1 MFLIFIRDRR
11 APRRP
16 RRQVRGDSRPV
27 SGHRGRTPRPNTA
40 AEHRGRAERTG
51 LNRDCRDPI
60 GATGTLFKAA
70 GTLIE
75 AAGQSNRD
83 TLQGGR
89 QNTVLAFR

>member
-1 MFLIFIRDRR
+1 MFSIFIRDRR
-11 APRRP
+11 APRRL
-16 RRQVRGDSRPV
+16 RRQVRGGRFAAAAGPSPDTADGRS
-27 SGHRGRTPRPNTA
+27 GRT
-40 AEHRGRAERTG
+40 ERTG
-51 LNRDCRDPI
+51 PNRVCRDPI

-70 GTLIE
+70 GALIE